1 MELNVHYRLARIIFW
16 FTQAI
21 GVSTTI
27 LLLLFIGGNLVSEI
41 IEKVIDFRE
50 DYMVFLFFLCEVFIA
65 VSFVITWYKL
75 RMGAL
80 LVIIF
85 TILIGILWGKE
96 SINIIYLHLPLLFS
110 GLILLFYSYY
120 REWILKKMP

>member
-1 MELNVHYRLARIIFW
+1 MELQGHYRLARIIFW
-16 FTQAI
+16 FAQAI

-27 LLLLFIGGNLVSEI
+27 LLLLFMGGNLVGEL
-41 IEKVIDFRE
+41 IEKVINFRE

-65 VSFVITWYKL
+65 VSFVISWYRL
-75 RMGAL
+75 RMGAA
-80 LVIIF
+80 LVIVF
-85 TILIGILWGKE
+85 TILIGILWGRE
-96 SINIIYLHLPLLFS
+96 TINIVYLHLPLLFS